1 MDRKNTLK
9 FLKLFTFFLLII
21 SFGGCGQDQV
31 SDDKL
36 SDDIQSTTSSEA
48 TTTEATTTEATT
60 TEATTSEATTTEAT
74 TTEATTTEA
83 TSAEATT
90 TEATTT
96 EATNEKEA
104 PVEES
109 TGIAKI
115 FGIATSI
122 LFGIVVILIIW
133 NIVWPSG
140 IAFLMM
146 KDAANKEGNEAETIQ
161 EDESKKGNE
170 DKSNKTDEGKDHDS
184 FKIDENTE
192 FENVEVNESNSV
204 NDNKDEN
211 KSSNIPNDSDLDKA
225 LKNVVLQNIKKWFSV
240 LNNKVVTYSEKS
252 LENQKKMESLSGEL
266 VKTIADLNSTMD
278 FQQKEIDRLKQGYD
292 YKIKKDSFIA
302 LIGLNDTVSGFI
314 NESDNE
320 QMTNKLSAIKKNIDS
335 YLSEMDIKSFTI
347 DPGKSYREISSNKFE
362 ANTIDTDDE
371 NLHEKIE
378 KTVKEGYIHK
388 HDNGEN
394 IVRPAII
401 NIYKFKKEEKKDD

>member
-21 SFGGCGQDQV
+21 SFSGCGQDQV

-36 SDDIQSTTSSEA
+36 SDDIQSTTSTEA

-60 TEATTSEATTTEAT
+60 TEATTTEVTTTEPTTTEAT
-74 TTEATTTEA
+74 T
-83 TSAEATT
+83 SEATT

-122 LFGIVVILIIW
+122 LFGVVVILIIW

-146 KDAANKEGNEAETIQ
+146 KDSANKEGNEPENIQ

-170 DKSNKTDEGKDHDS
+170 DKSNITDEGKDHDS

-192 FENVEVNESNSV
+192 FENVEDNESNSV

-401 NIYKFKKEEKKDD
+401 NIYKFKKEEKKDE